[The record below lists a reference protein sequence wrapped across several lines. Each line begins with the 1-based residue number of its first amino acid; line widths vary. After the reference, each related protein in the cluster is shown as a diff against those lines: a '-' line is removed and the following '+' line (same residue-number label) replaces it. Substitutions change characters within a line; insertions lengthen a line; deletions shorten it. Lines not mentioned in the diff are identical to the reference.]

1 MNGADIAD
9 AYYPASLIN
18 GEESTEYPEFK
29 EKVRLRII
37 NGGASTSF
45 WMTLGEEPLLVSADG
60 LDVVPIKR
68 NKTLSA
74 LLKRMIILLLFQ
86 KKEK

>member
-9 AYYPASLIN
+9 AYYPALIN
-18 GEESTEYPEFK
+18 GEESTEYPEFAG

-60 LDVVPIKR
+60 L
-68 NKTLSA
+68 
-74 LLKRMIILLLFQ
+74 M
-86 KKEK
+86 